1 MLAKKYFFCFEL
13 NMQNNYIT
21 FTSKIR
27 FVDRNTYNKLFKN
40 NKISYF
46 HNTPNI
52 LKADEFYSEEIRT
65 CTGGGLVKPF
75 KEAEGFHI
83 WDDKPNI
90 KNFPENINR
99 LFRFIK
105 NPERG
110 ILIGSKK
117 RNENPYSL
125 EIFTKFKKIF
135 LERVKNISLFER
147 HRYELSET
155 NYHYSL
161 KDDTWTIYSTFQRG
175 KNSAMRQIK
184 TLDDLLEC
192 FENISIA
199 KGDRLFIGKKEIFQ
213 EDCPEI
219 FNIDS

>member
-1 MLAKKYFFCFEL
+1 
-13 NMQNNYIT
+13 MQNNSIT
-21 FTSKIR
+21 FTSTIR
-27 FVDRNTYNKLFKN
+27 FADRRAYNLLKKN
-40 NKISYF
+40 NKIEYF
-46 HNTPNI
+46 HNRPNI

-75 KEAEGFHI
+75 EEAEGFHI
-83 WDDKPNI
+83 WDDKPNM
-90 KNFPENINR
+90 KNFPDNINR
-99 LFRFIK
+99 LFRFVK

-110 ILIGSKK
+110 ILIGSKNRK
-117 RNENPYSL
+117 ANPYSL
-125 EIFTKFKKIF
+125 EMFAKFKKVF

-155 NYHYSL
+155 NYNYSL
-161 KDDTWTIYSTFQRG
+161 KNDTWTIYSTYQRD

-199 KGDRLFIGKKEIFQ
+199 KGDRLFIGKKEILPK
-213 EDCPEI
+213 DCPEI
-219 FNIDS
+219 FC

>member
-1 MLAKKYFFCFEL
+1 
-13 NMQNNYIT
+13 MQDNSIT
-21 FTSKIR
+21 FTSTIR
-27 FVDRNTYNKLFKN
+27 FADRRAYNLLKKN
-40 NKISYF
+40 NKIEYF
-46 HNTPNI
+46 HNRPNI
-52 LKADEFYSEEIRT
+52 LKADQFYSEEIRT

-75 KEAEGFHI
+75 EEAEGFHI
-83 WDDKPNI
+83 WDDKPNM
-90 KNFPENINR
+90 KKFPDNINK
-99 LFRFIK
+99 LFRFVK

-110 ILIGSKK
+110 ILIGSKNRK
-117 RNENPYSL
+117 ENPYSM
-125 EIFTKFKKIF
+125 EMFAKFKKVF

-161 KDDTWTIYSTFQRG
+161 KDDTWTIYSTYQRD

-199 KGDRLFIGKKEIFQ
+199 KGDRLFIGKKEILPK
-213 EDCPEI
+213 DCPEI
-219 FNIDS
+219 FC